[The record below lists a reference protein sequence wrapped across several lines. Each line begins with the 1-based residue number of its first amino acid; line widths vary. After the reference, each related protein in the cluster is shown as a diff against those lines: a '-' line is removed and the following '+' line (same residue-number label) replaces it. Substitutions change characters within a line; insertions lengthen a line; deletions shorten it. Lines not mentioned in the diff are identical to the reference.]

1 MDEKKRE
8 RERIK
13 RLTKGVPGHYVQNQK
28 AQVFEDSRT
37 KRLRTRSEQRRI
49 AIQEEVEPP
58 VFKNDSERL
67 ND

>member
-13 RLTKGVPGHYVQNQK
+13 RMTKGVPGNYVQNQK

-49 AIQEEVEPP
+49 AIQEGKEFPDFSDDTPKE
-58 VFKNDSERL
+58 
-67 ND
+67 

>member
-13 RLTKGVPGHYVQNQK
+13 RITKGVPGNYVQNQK

-37 KRLRTRSEQRRI
+37 KRARSRSEQRRI
-49 AIQEEVEPP
+49 AIQEGVEPP
-58 VFKNDSERL
+58 VFPERL
-67 ND
+67 END